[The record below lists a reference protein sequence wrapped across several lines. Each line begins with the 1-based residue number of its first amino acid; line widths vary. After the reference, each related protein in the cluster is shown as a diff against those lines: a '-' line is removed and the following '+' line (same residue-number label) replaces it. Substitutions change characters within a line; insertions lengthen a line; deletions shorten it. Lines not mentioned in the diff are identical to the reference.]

1 MKKNIDFILKTPIAH
16 RGLHNVK
23 APENSLAAFRLA
35 IEHGNVI
42 ELDVHMLADG
52 KIVVFHDDNL
62 KRMAGVDAAIKD
74 KTFAELSK
82 LWLKKSSQKIPLL
95 TEVLDLVDGKVPI
108 IIEIKYDRPAREIC
122 PALIR
127 IMSDYAGQ
135 FVIKSFD
142 PRIVFYFRRKA
153 PYIGRGQLATKKN
166 VFLQNLCFNF
176 LTKPDFVS
184 YDIRYLPKKRVERI
198 RRHIPVLGWTVR
210 NKNDLARAKKN
221 CDNYIFE
228 NLSI

>member
-62 KRMAGVDAAIKD
+62 KRMTGVDAVIKD

-108 IIEIKYDRPAREIC
+108 IIEIKYD
-122 PALIR
+122 
-127 IMSDYAGQ
+127 
-135 FVIKSFD
+135 
-142 PRIVFYFRRKA
+142 
-153 PYIGRGQLATKKN
+153 
-166 VFLQNLCFNF
+166 
-176 LTKPDFVS
+176 
-184 YDIRYLPKKRVERI
+184 
-198 RRHIPVLGWTVR
+198 
-210 NKNDLARAKKN
+210 
-221 CDNYIFE
+221 
-228 NLSI
+228 